1 MEKKN
6 KGKNQAP
13 KEKKIKQ
20 VKKEWMINIQ
30 IYQK

>member
-6 KGKNQAP
+6 KGKNQPP